1 MNMHDFEKDIN
12 SQMQNAGIS
21 ESFLELQEDEDG
33 DNTYVIDIPQRTK
46 IKLDSIKEITRIMI
60 TGIPEITVFHGNNY
74 AFRYDTIM
82 PPIPP
87 QMYGIDKSNMKIKF
101 NKYINNDANDEADFD
116 VEDFDD
122 FNGNVTIEFEN
133 NGIII
138 NKKNNS
144 IELKKDGKVFI
155 LKPGE
160 IIIKDIDN
168 KYSPKEKE
176 EIETP
181 QRQETPSPPA
191 PPGKPI
197 IKNL

>member
-1 MNMHDFEKDIN
+1 
-12 SQMQNAGIS
+12 
-21 ESFLELQEDEDG
+21 
-33 DNTYVIDIPQRTK
+33 
-46 IKLDSIKEITRIMI
+46 MI